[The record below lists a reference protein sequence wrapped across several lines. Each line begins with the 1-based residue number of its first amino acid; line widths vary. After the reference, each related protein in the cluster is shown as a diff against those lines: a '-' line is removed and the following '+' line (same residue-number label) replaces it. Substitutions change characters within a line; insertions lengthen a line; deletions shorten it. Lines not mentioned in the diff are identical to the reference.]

1 MRGSGQA
8 TGAQQ
13 RDQHAPTRAI
23 RARWERNEGAFGGP
37 TSLGRYGS
45 ELVRNSFLRLAAR
58 RRTSWAAL
66 ERRAE
71 RPDCA
76 PSRGLVSE
84 SAVHLVS
91 VMSPRSSRAR
101 GRGRRWAR
109 IAEGRSMVSVRR
121 VRKACWCRPTAKV
134 RPDGAHVKFWRWAR
148 VPTEPGLILC
158 QILQPR
164 RRRFGLSRSSLLC
177 STRLVHSS
185 DDG

>member
-1 MRGSGQA
+1 MAGTSQARPDHRLRACRGKCADLERPRVRNRGSS
-8 TGAQQ
+8 
-13 RDQHAPTRAI
+13 TRLPEPYE
-23 RARWERNEGAFGGP
+23 RGWERNEGAFGGL
-37 TSLGRYGS
+37 TTLGRYGS

-58 RRTSWAAL
+58 RRSSWAAL

-109 IAEGRSMVSVRR
+109 IAEGRLMVSVWR

-134 RPDGAHVKFWRWAR
+134 QPDSADAKFW
-148 VPTEPGLILC
+148 
-158 QILQPR
+158 
-164 RRRFGLSRSSLLC
+164 S
-177 STRLVHSS
+177 
-185 DDG
+185 

>member
-1 MRGSGQA
+1 MAGTSQARPDHRLRACRGKCAVLDRPRVRNRGSSLRLHEPYERG
-8 TGAQQ
+8 
-13 RDQHAPTRAI
+13 
-23 RARWERNEGAFGGP
+23 WETNEGALGGP
-37 TSLGRYGS
+37 TTLGRYGS

-58 RRTSWAAL
+58 RRSSWAAL

-148 VPTEPGLILC
+148 VPTEPGLIV
-158 QILQPR
+158 R
-164 RRRFGLSRSSLLC
+164 R
-177 STRLVHSS
+177 
-185 DDG
+185 